1 MEIYENKIHLTIRQ
15 GDLHVNTEHINDD
28 NQQTLSLSFGRWFKG
43 DVGPIGPPGLD
54 GNDGKDAQINGRN
67 TITIAA
73 GENISITDI
82 ENGIQIAA
90 NGGALFLAEVNEE
103 GTQLITPFDDI
114 LEAYNNGNVVYLKMP
129 FFGVFLLAPLV
140 AIHNDLNRIVFDA
153 HFATPDIHLDGGISC
168 TSDGQVEFQMYLPNW
183 DDIQNKP
190 TKLSE
195 FENDT
200 QFITEQSL
208 EGYATE
214 SWVTDQ
220 HYLTEHQDISG
231 KVDRSDL
238 ATVATTGNYNDLSN
252 KPTIPSLDGL
262 ITQQEFQASIAS
274 KVDKIEGKQLST
286 NDFTNADK
294 TKLDST
300 PTTFAPTNAQ
310 ANIIEIV
317 KVNNQT
323 LTPSNKTVNISI
335 PTKTSDLTN
344 DSNFLTSHQSLSGY
358 ATENWVE
365 NKGYLTQHQDI
376 SNKADKSEIPTKIS
390 QLNNDSNF
398 IKNTVNNLTNYY
410 TKTNIYT
417 KSEVEG
423 LIAAINQ
430 FHYEIVTVLPTTGE
444 GNVLYLKGPIGAGSD
459 KYEEYVYANNTFVKI
474 GDTSIDLSGYAKLE
488 DIPNTSDFVT
498 TSALSTKQDKINDL
512 DTIRN
517 GANKGL
523 TALQSFTETDPTVPQ
538 FLKLLTTKNVIR
550 HFEYGV
556 SIRIWDLEDGVYTFG
571 GDNRVYYKGESST
584 VSSRL
589 QGESILYIGSESIN
603 GTLYKKTIGLGLF
616 GMVTSSYVIIS
627 AWTSISDGYFEQKSD
642 SYFQAINQRVSTWT
656 QEPNNNRYP
665 SEKLVYDSIITKI
678 NEPDTE
684 GVNGQVLSTD
694 GNGGRHWITV
704 SGGSSST
711 SVEEIYIGTEEP
723 TDDNVKMWIVPT
735 GDADSVL
742 TAAQVEQL
750 IDNKLND
757 VLNELY

>member
-67 TITIAA
+67 AIVIAA

-82 ENGIQIAA
+82 EDGIQIAA
-90 NGGALFLAEVNEE
+90 NGGALFLAEVNEK

-129 FFGVFLLAPLV
+129 FFGVFVLAPLV
-140 AIHNDLNRIVFDA
+140 AINNDLNMIVFDA
-153 HFATPDIHLDGGISC
+153 HLATPDIHLDGALAC
-168 TSDGQVEFQMYLPNW
+168 TSDGQVELLMYLPNW
-183 DDIQNKP
+183 NDIQNKP

-214 SWVTDQ
+214 SWVADQ
-220 HYLTEHQDISG
+220 HYLTEHQDISS

-262 ITQQEFQASIAS
+262 ITQQEFQAGIAS

-410 TKTNIYT
+410 TKTNTYT

-444 GNVLYLKGPIGAGSD
+444 GNVLYLKGPIGDGSD
-459 KYEEYVYANNTFVKI
+459 KYEEYVYANGTFVKI

-488 DIPNTSDFVT
+488 DIPNTSDFVR
-498 TSALSTKQDKINDL
+498 TSELSTKQDKINDL

-523 TALQSFTETDPTVPQ
+523 TALQSFTETDPTVPDWAKQ
-538 FLKLLTTKNVIR
+538 AEKPTYTASEVGAAASN
-550 HFEYGV
+550 HNH
-556 SIRIWDLEDGVYTFG
+556 DGVYL
-571 GDNRVYYKGESST
+571 KSAP
-584 VSSRL
+584 VSSVN
-589 QGESILYIGSESIN
+589 S
-603 GTLYKKTIGLGLF
+603 KTGAVSL
-616 GMVTSSYVIIS
+616 T
-627 AWTSISDGYFEQKSD
+627 ASDVG
-642 SYFQAINQRVSTWT
+642 ARPSTWT
-656 QEPNNNRYP
+656 PTKSDVGLGNVGNFKAVSTSANQGLTTTEKSNARSNINAQEI
-665 SEKLVYDSIITKI
+665 LVSGTSIKTINGNSILGSGNITI
-678 NEPDTE
+678 E
-684 GVNGQVLSTD
+684 G
-694 GNGGRHWITV
+694 
-704 SGGSSST
+704 GGSST
-711 SVEEIYIGTEEP
+711 EEIYIGTDEP
-723 TDDNVKMWIVPT
+723 TDPNVKMWVVPT
-735 GDADSVL
+735 GDLDSLVTL
-742 TAAQVEQL
+742 SEVEQL